1 MYKVKT
7 MNKISKIGL
16 AQLDDRFEIS
26 DNMEHED
33 AILVRSAKLHD
44 YDFPAE
50 LKAIARAGAGV
61 NNIPLDRAADAGVVV
76 FNTPGANANGVKE
89 LTIAALL
96 LASRKIAQGI
106 AWVKEQS
113 AAGADIAAVVEK
125 GKSAY
130 VGPEIGGKTLGVVGL
145 GAIGVMVANAA
156 AGLGM
161 KIVGYDP
168 FLSVKNALNLTPGAE
183 IVATL
188 DELYG
193 KADYISLHLPM
204 NADTKGTV
212 NAAAFAAMKD
222 GVRIV
227 NLARGE
233 LVDTAALKDALAS
246 GKCAAYVTDFPNSE
260 TAALD
265 GVVCI
270 PHLGASTPESE
281 DNCAMM
287 AARQVQDYL
296 DNGNIVNSVNLPVL
310 SMAWAAK
317 NRVCVIAKGA
327 DAAAV
332 TAAVPGP
339 PPPPPRPGAT
349 TPTSSWTPTPT
360 WTPPRWRPSPAS
372 SRSGSCTSNM
382 GKIHPTAW
390 VAPGAFLRGDVTLG
404 EKVSIWYN
412 AVLRADQETIT
423 VGKGS
428 NIQDNCVLHGDPGHD
443 VIVGENVTVGHG
455 AILHGCT
462 IEDQCLIGMN
472 AVVLDNTVI
481 GAGSIVGAGA
491 VVGSGQT
498 IPPRSLVLG
507 VPAKVKKTL
516 TEGESAGNLENV
528 EEYFGLMAQAM
539 ADPANHQ

>member
-1 MYKVKT
+1 MYRVKT

-26 DNMEHED
+26 DTMENED

-61 NNIPLDRAADAGVVV
+61 NNIPLDRAAEAGVVV

-106 AWVKEQS
+106 TWVKEQS

-145 GAIGVMVANAA
+145 GAIGGLVANAA
-156 AGLGM
+156 AALGM

-168 FLSVKNALNLTPGAE
+168 FLSVKNALDLAPGAE
-183 IVATL
+183 IVSTL
-188 DELYG
+188 EELYG

-204 NADTKGTV
+204 NSETKGSV

-233 LVDTAALKDALAS
+233 LVDAAALKDALES

-260 TAALD
+260 TAAMD

-332 TAAVPGP
+332 TAAVP
-339 PPPPPRPGAT
+339 
-349 TPTSSWTPTPT
+349 
-360 WTPPRWRPSPAS
+360 SPAA
-372 SRSGSCTSNM
+372 
-382 GKIHPTAW
+382 TASKT
-390 VAPGAFLRGDVTLG
+390 RGDYAYFLLDTDADVDAAAVEAVPG
-404 EKVSIWYN
+404 VIKVR
-412 AVLRADQETIT
+412 VLS
-423 VGKGS
+423 K
-428 NIQDNCVLHGDPGHD
+428 
-443 VIVGENVTVGHG
+443 
-455 AILHGCT
+455 
-462 IEDQCLIGMN
+462 
-472 AVVLDNTVI
+472 
-481 GAGSIVGAGA
+481 
-491 VVGSGQT
+491 
-498 IPPRSLVLG
+498 
-507 VPAKVKKTL
+507 
-516 TEGESAGNLENV
+516 
-528 EEYFGLMAQAM
+528 
-539 ADPANHQ
+539 

>member
-1 MYKVKT
+1 MYRVKT

-61 NNIPLDRAADAGVVV
+61 NNIPLDRAAEAGVVV

-96 LASRKIAQGI
+96 LASRKVAQGI

-233 LVDTAALKDALAS
+233 LVDTAALKDALES

-310 SMAWAAK
+310 SMAWAAR

-332 TAAVPGP
+332 TAAVP
-339 PPPPPRPGAT
+339 
-349 TPTSSWTPTPT
+349 
-360 WTPPRWRPSPAS
+360 SPAA
-372 SRSGSCTSNM
+372 
-382 GKIHPTAW
+382 TASKT
-390 VAPGAFLRGDVTLG
+390 RGDYAYFLLDTDADVDAA
-404 EKVSIWYN
+404 KVEAIPG
-412 AVLRADQETIT
+412 VIKVR
-423 VGKGS
+423 
-428 NIQDNCVLHGDPGHD
+428 VLH
-443 VIVGENVTVGHG
+443 
-455 AILHGCT
+455 
-462 IEDQCLIGMN
+462 
-472 AVVLDNTVI
+472 
-481 GAGSIVGAGA
+481 
-491 VVGSGQT
+491 
-498 IPPRSLVLG
+498 
-507 VPAKVKKTL
+507 K
-516 TEGESAGNLENV
+516 
-528 EEYFGLMAQAM
+528 
-539 ADPANHQ
+539 

>member
-106 AWVKEQS
+106 TWVKEQS
-113 AAGADIAAVVEK
+113 AAGADIAALVDK

-130 VGPEIGGKTLGVVGL
+130 VGPEIGGRTLGVVGL

-204 NADTKGTV
+204 NADTKGSV

-233 LVDTAALKDALAS
+233 LVDTAALKDALGS

-310 SMAWAAK
+310 SMAWAAR

-332 TAAVPGP
+332 TAAVPAP
-339 PPPPPRPGAT
+339 AAT
-349 TPTSSWTPTPT
+349 
-360 WTPPRWRPSPAS
+360 AS
-372 SRSGSCTSNM
+372 KT
-382 GKIHPTAW
+382 
-390 VAPGAFLRGDVTLG
+390 RGDYAYFLLDTDADVDAA
-404 EKVSIWYN
+404 KVEAIPG
-412 AVLRADQETIT
+412 VIKVR
-423 VGKGS
+423 
-428 NIQDNCVLHGDPGHD
+428 VLH
-443 VIVGENVTVGHG
+443 
-455 AILHGCT
+455 
-462 IEDQCLIGMN
+462 
-472 AVVLDNTVI
+472 
-481 GAGSIVGAGA
+481 
-491 VVGSGQT
+491 
-498 IPPRSLVLG
+498 
-507 VPAKVKKTL
+507 K
-516 TEGESAGNLENV
+516 
-528 EEYFGLMAQAM
+528 
-539 ADPANHQ
+539 

>member
-106 AWVKEQS
+106 TWVKEQS

-204 NADTKGTV
+204 NADTKGSV
-212 NAAAFAAMKD
+212 NAAAFAAMRA

-227 NLARGE
+227 NLARAE
-233 LVDTAALKDALAS
+233 LVDTAALKDALGS

-332 TAAVPGP
+332 TAAVP
-339 PPPPPRPGAT
+339 
-349 TPTSSWTPTPT
+349 
-360 WTPPRWRPSPAS
+360 SPAA
-372 SRSGSCTSNM
+372 
-382 GKIHPTAW
+382 TASKT
-390 VAPGAFLRGDVTLG
+390 RGDYAYFLLDTDADVDAA
-404 EKVSIWYN
+404 KVEAIPG
-412 AVLRADQETIT
+412 VIKVR
-423 VGKGS
+423 
-428 NIQDNCVLHGDPGHD
+428 VLH
-443 VIVGENVTVGHG
+443 
-455 AILHGCT
+455 
-462 IEDQCLIGMN
+462 
-472 AVVLDNTVI
+472 
-481 GAGSIVGAGA
+481 
-491 VVGSGQT
+491 
-498 IPPRSLVLG
+498 
-507 VPAKVKKTL
+507 K
-516 TEGESAGNLENV
+516 
-528 EEYFGLMAQAM
+528 
-539 ADPANHQ
+539 

>member
-1 MYKVKT
+1 MYRVKT

-16 AQLDDRFEIS
+16 AELDDRFEIG
-26 DNMEHED
+26 DALENED

-44 YDFPAE
+44 YEFPEE

-61 NNIPLDRAADAGVVV
+61 NNIPLDRAAEAGVVV

-106 AWVKEQS
+106 GWVKEQS

-130 VGPEIGGKTLGVVGL
+130 VGPEIQGKTLGVVGL

-156 AGLGM
+156 AALGM

-168 FLSVKNALNLTPGAE
+168 FLSVKNALGLTPGAE
-183 IVATL
+183 VVDSLKA
-188 DELYG
+188 LYA

-204 NADTKGTV
+204 NSETKGSV
-212 NAAAFAAMKD
+212 NADAFAAMKD

-260 TAALD
+260 TAAID

-310 SMAWAAK
+310 SMEWAAA
-317 NRVCVIAKGA
+317 NRVCVIARGA
-327 DAAAV
+327 DAGAIA
-332 TAAVPGP
+332 AAVPGVV
-339 PPPPPRPGAT
+339 
-349 TPTSSWTPTPT
+349 
-360 WTPPRWRPSPAS
+360 AS
-372 SRSGSCTSNM
+372 ASRT
-382 GKIHPTAW
+382 
-390 VAPGAFLRGDVTLG
+390 RGDYGYYLLDTDQGVDH
-404 EKVSIWYN
+404 E
-412 AVLRADQETIT
+412 AVAAVPGVIR
-423 VGKGS
+423 VR
-428 NIQDNCVLHGDPGHD
+428 VLTRP
-443 VIVGENVTVGHG
+443 
-455 AILHGCT
+455 
-462 IEDQCLIGMN
+462 
-472 AVVLDNTVI
+472 
-481 GAGSIVGAGA
+481 
-491 VVGSGQT
+491 
-498 IPPRSLVLG
+498 
-507 VPAKVKKTL
+507 
-516 TEGESAGNLENV
+516 
-528 EEYFGLMAQAM
+528 
-539 ADPANHQ
+539 

>member
-61 NNIPLDRAADAGVVV
+61 NNIPLDRAAEAGVVV

-106 AWVKEQS
+106 TWVKEQS

-204 NADTKGTV
+204 NADTKGSV

-233 LVDTAALKDALAS
+233 LVDTAALKDALES

-332 TAAVPGP
+332 TAAVPAP
-339 PPPPPRPGAT
+339 AAT
-349 TPTSSWTPTPT
+349 
-360 WTPPRWRPSPAS
+360 AS
-372 SRSGSCTSNM
+372 KT
-382 GKIHPTAW
+382 
-390 VAPGAFLRGDVTLG
+390 RGDYAYFLLDTDADVDAA
-404 EKVSIWYN
+404 KVEAIPG
-412 AVLRADQETIT
+412 VIKVR
-423 VGKGS
+423 
-428 NIQDNCVLHGDPGHD
+428 VLH
-443 VIVGENVTVGHG
+443 
-455 AILHGCT
+455 
-462 IEDQCLIGMN
+462 
-472 AVVLDNTVI
+472 
-481 GAGSIVGAGA
+481 
-491 VVGSGQT
+491 
-498 IPPRSLVLG
+498 
-507 VPAKVKKTL
+507 K
-516 TEGESAGNLENV
+516 
-528 EEYFGLMAQAM
+528 
-539 ADPANHQ
+539 

>member
-61 NNIPLDRAADAGVVV
+61 NNIPLDRAAEAGVVV

-106 AWVKEQS
+106 TWVKEQS

-156 AGLGM
+156 ACLGM

-204 NADTKGTV
+204 NADTKGSV

-233 LVDTAALKDALAS
+233 LVDTAALKDALGS

-332 TAAVPGP
+332 TAAVP
-339 PPPPPRPGAT
+339 
-349 TPTSSWTPTPT
+349 
-360 WTPPRWRPSPAS
+360 SPAA
-372 SRSGSCTSNM
+372 
-382 GKIHPTAW
+382 TASKT
-390 VAPGAFLRGDVTLG
+390 RGDYAYFLLDTDADVDAA
-404 EKVSIWYN
+404 KVEAIPG
-412 AVLRADQETIT
+412 VIKVR
-423 VGKGS
+423 
-428 NIQDNCVLHGDPGHD
+428 VLH
-443 VIVGENVTVGHG
+443 
-455 AILHGCT
+455 
-462 IEDQCLIGMN
+462 
-472 AVVLDNTVI
+472 
-481 GAGSIVGAGA
+481 
-491 VVGSGQT
+491 
-498 IPPRSLVLG
+498 
-507 VPAKVKKTL
+507 K
-516 TEGESAGNLENV
+516 
-528 EEYFGLMAQAM
+528 
-539 ADPANHQ
+539 